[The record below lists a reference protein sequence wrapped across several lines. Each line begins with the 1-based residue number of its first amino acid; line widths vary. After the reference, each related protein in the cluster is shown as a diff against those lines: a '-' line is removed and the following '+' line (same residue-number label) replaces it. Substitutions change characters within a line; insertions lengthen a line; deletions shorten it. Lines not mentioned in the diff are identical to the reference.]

1 MASLSASLTKVGGNT
16 LLSRLLGFVRD
27 LMVARL
33 FGADAGTDAFFVAF
47 KIPNFFRRLFAEG
60 AFASALVPVL
70 HETGRE
76 GGPTALRRL
85 LGSLSGVLGAS
96 LLLLILIGTLTA
108 SWLILA
114 FAPGFAAEAPQQALA
129 AELLRLTLPYVFFIV
144 LAALA
149 GAVLN
154 LHEHFG
160 VPAFTPVLLNLAIIG
175 CAIWLAPRLEEPIL
189 ALGWGVLL
197 GGLAQLAFQLPFLA
211 RLGLL
216 PLPRLDWRHPGMR
229 KILRR
234 MGPVLL
240 GVSVTQINLLLDT
253 FLASFLTVGSISWLY
268 YSDRLVEFPLGI
280 LGAALGTVI
289 LPRLARLGRKGG
301 GLGRDP
307 GTGPGEAAQA
317 AAFSRTLDWAL
328 RWVLLLGLP
337 AAVGLVALA
346 EPLVATLFLSA
357 EFSAGDARMAALSLM
372 AYAVGLPAFI
382 AIKVLAP
389 GYYAHQDARTPAR
402 HALMALGFN
411 LVLSI
416 AWMGP
421 FGHAGLALATS
432 LAAFLNA
439 GLLLGGLVRQ
449 GAYRPASDW
458 GSLLVRGLVAALV
471 LGALLSWG
479 LVGLD
484 DWLAATSGER
494 LARLFFWMLVGGV
507 GYLLALLALG
517 VRPRDFGEA
526 AGERPERPPAAA
538 H

>member
-1 MASLSASLTKVGGNT
+1 MASLSASLTQVGGNT

-27 LMVARL
+27 LVLARL

-47 KIPNFFRRLFAEG
+47 KIPNLFRRLFAEG
-60 AFASALVPVL
+60 AFASVLVPVL

-76 GGPTALRRL
+76 GGPAGLHRL
-85 LGSLSGVLGAS
+85 LASLSGVLGAG
-96 LLLLILIGTLTA
+96 LLLLTLIGTLAA

-114 FAPGFAAEAPQQALA
+114 LAPGFAAEAHQQALA

-149 GAVLN
+149 GAALN

-160 VPAFTPVLLNLAIIG
+160 IPAFTPVLLNLAIIG
-175 CAIWLAPRLEEPIL
+175 CAFWLAPRLEEPIL
-189 ALGWGVLL
+189 ALGWGVLI

-216 PLPRLDWRHPGMR
+216 LRPSLDWRHPGTR
-229 KILRR
+229 KVLHR

-253 FLASFLTVGSISWLY
+253 FLASFLTAGSISWLY

-289 LPRLARLGRKGG
+289 LPRLARQGPTLSAGG
-301 GLGRDP
+301 VSP
-307 GTGPGEAAQA
+307 E
-317 AAFSRTLDWAL
+317 AFSRTLDWAL
-328 RWVLLLGLP
+328 RWVWLLGLP
-337 AAVGLVALA
+337 AAVGLVGLA

-357 EFSAGDARMAALSLM
+357 EFSAGDAHMAALSLM
-372 AYAVGLPAFI
+372 AYAAGLPAFI

-402 HALMALGFN
+402 HALLALGFN
-411 LVLSI
+411 LVLSL

-432 LAAFLNA
+432 LAAFVNA
-439 GLLLGGLVRQ
+439 GLLLGGLMRP
-449 GAYRPASDW
+449 GAYRPARGW
-458 GSLLVRGLVAALV
+458 GKLLARGLVAALV
-471 LGALLSWG
+471 LGALLSWS

-484 DWLAATSGER
+484 DWLAATGGER
-494 LARLFFWMLVGGV
+494 LARLFFWMLLGGA
-507 GYLLALLALG
+507 GYFLALLALG

-526 AGERPERPPAAA
+526 AGKQPEQPPAGV

>member
-27 LMVARL
+27 LTVARL

-76 GGPTALRRL
+76 GGPVALRRL
-85 LGSLSGVLGAS
+85 LASLSGVLGAA
-96 LLLLILIGTLTA
+96 LLLLTLIGTLA
-108 SWLILA
+108 AFWLILA
-114 FAPGFAAEAPQQALA
+114 FAPGFAAEAQQQDLA

-149 GAVLN
+149 GAALN
-154 LHEHFG
+154 LQERFG
-160 VPAFTPVLLNLAIIG
+160 IPAFTPVLLNLAIIG
-175 CAIWLAPRLEEPIL
+175 CALWLAPRLEEPIL
-189 ALGWGVLL
+189 ALGWGVLI
-197 GGLAQLAFQLPFLA
+197 GGLAQLTFQLPFLA

-216 PLPRLDWRHPGMR
+216 PRPRLDWRHPGTR
-229 KILRR
+229 KVLRR

-253 FLASFLTVGSISWLY
+253 FLASFLTAGSISWLY

-280 LGAALGTVI
+280 LGAALGTAI
-289 LPRLARLGRKGG
+289 LPRLARQGSTSAGVG
-301 GLGRDP
+301 SP
-307 GTGPGEAAQA
+307 E
-317 AAFSRTLDWAL
+317 AFSRTLDWAL
-328 RWVLLLGLP
+328 RWVWLLGLP
-337 AAVGLVALA
+337 AAVGLVVLA

-357 EFSAGDARMAALSLM
+357 EFSAGDAHMAALSLM
-372 AYAVGLPAFI
+372 AYAAGLPAFI

-402 HALMALGFN
+402 HALLALGFN
-411 LVLSI
+411 LVLSL

-432 LAAFLNA
+432 LAAFVNA
-439 GLLLGGLVRQ
+439 GLLLGGLMRHR
-449 GAYRPASDW
+449 GYLPASGW
-458 GSLLVRGLVAALV
+458 MSLLVRGLVAALFLGV
-471 LGALLSWG
+471 LLGWAP
-479 LVGLD
+479 VGMD
-484 DWLAATSGER
+484 DWLAATAGER
-494 LARLFFWMLVGGV
+494 LGRLFCWMLAGGA
-507 GYLLALLALG
+507 GYFLALLALG
-517 VRPRDFGEA
+517 VRPRDFGE
-526 AGERPERPPAAA
+526 PEGKQPEQPPAGA

>member
-27 LMVARL
+27 LTVARL

-76 GGPTALRRL
+76 GGPAALRRL
-85 LGSLSGVLGAS
+85 LASLSGVLGAA
-96 LLLLILIGTLTA
+96 LLLLTLVGTLAA

-114 FAPGFAAEAPQQALA
+114 FAPGFAAEAHQQALA
-129 AELLRLTLPYVFFIV
+129 GELLRLTLPYVFFIV

-149 GAVLN
+149 GAALN
-154 LHEHFG
+154 LRERFG
-160 VPAFTPVLLNLAIIG
+160 IPAFTPVLLNLAIIG
-175 CAIWLAPRLEEPIL
+175 CALWLAPRLDEPIL
-189 ALGWGVLL
+189 ALGWGVLI
-197 GGLAQLAFQLPFLA
+197 GGLAQLGFQLPFLA

-216 PLPRLDWRHPGMR
+216 PRPRLDWRHPGTR
-229 KILRR
+229 QVLRR

-289 LPRLARLGRKGG
+289 LPRLARQGSASAGG
-301 GLGRDP
+301 VSP
-307 GTGPGEAAQA
+307 E
-317 AAFSRTLDWAL
+317 AFSRTLDWAL
-328 RWVLLLGLP
+328 RWVWLLGLP
-337 AAVGLVALA
+337 AAVGLVILA

-357 EFSAGDARMAALSLM
+357 EFSAGDAHMAALSLM
-372 AYAVGLPAFI
+372 AYAAGLPGFI

-389 GYYAHQDARTPAR
+389 GYYAQQDARTPAR
-402 HALMALGFN
+402 YALMALVFN
-411 LVLSI
+411 LVLSL

-432 LAAFLNA
+432 LAAFVNA
-439 GLLLGGLVRQ
+439 GLLLGGLVRP
-449 GAYRPASDW
+449 GAYRPASGW
-458 GSLLVRGLVAALV
+458 GKLLARGLVAALV
-471 LGALLSWG
+471 LGFLLAWG
-479 LVGLD
+479 VVGLD
-484 DWLAATSGER
+484 EWLAATPGER
-494 LARLFFWMLVGGV
+494 LARLFFWILVGGV
-507 GYLLALLALG
+507 GYFSALLALG
-517 VRPRDFGEA
+517 VRPRDFGEE
-526 AGERPERPPAAA
+526 AGG
-538 H
+538 